1 MRLQTAVRSS
11 ASTCHAGTSGAR
23 NINQGI
29 LHGMP
34 LDPNVDILAQQVD
47 VTNDNPTIT
56 PIAKRRI

>member
-1 MRLQTAVRSS
+1 
-11 ASTCHAGTSGAR
+11 
-23 NINQGI
+23 
-29 LHGMP
+29 MP